1 MGHSF
6 QLSKE
11 LVWKASVPFRYR
23 VWALPL
29 AAHRQRNGGNRREP
43 NDNASFACRDRDRN
57 MSFACSQSTWMEPMI
72 PPRPANKTFNRIV
85 FVFGMPGSPTCE
97 FWPLNAVAL
106 QITAHCKFLSQ

>member
-29 AAHRQRNGGNRREP
+29 AAHRQRN
-43 NDNASFACRDRDRN
+43 DF
-57 MSFACSQSTWMEPMI
+57 
-72 PPRPANKTFNRIV
+72 
-85 FVFGMPGSPTCE
+85 
-97 FWPLNAVAL
+97 
-106 QITAHCKFLSQ
+106 